1 MQFPF
6 QALQSDYQTALAR
19 MQITRLAAVQATAN
33 RLVGFI
39 DAGRYDA
46 GCKATGVKIPWA
58 AASFEREASSNFN
71 LNPAQGWSLNSVSK
85 WIPHNGPFK
94 DWTTAQVAAYDI
106 DGLDKVGAA
115 NWTWARDCYEGEAFN
130 GFGPRLHG
138 RSTGYLWAGTS
149 IYVGGK
155 YVSDG
160 VWNPNAIDEQL
171 GIIPMIYEI
180 VRLRPQLAMA
190 DAFPQAIP
198 SPPIVPAPAP
208 VPQGHEDAI
217 ALHDA
222 MNKLLA
228 LDPPF
233 PAGDDNYD
241 RFTRA
246 AVIAFQKKEGLQQ
259 DGIAGPATWS
269 KINAFKIA
277 ASKLR

>member
-1 MQFPF
+1 MQYPF
-6 QALQSDYQTALAR
+6 AALQADYQSALAR
-19 MQITRLAAVQATAN
+19 MQITRLIAVQAAGV

-46 GCKATGVKIPWA
+46 GCKATGVPVAWA
-58 AASFEREASSNFN
+58 AASFEREASSRFN
-71 LNPAQGWSLNSVSK
+71 LNPAQGWPLDSQSK

-115 NWTWARDCYEGEAFN
+115 NWVWTRDCYEGEAFN
-130 GFGPRLHG
+130 GWGYRAHG
-138 RSTGYLWAGTS
+138 IHTPYLFAGTS
-149 IYVGGK
+149 LYSRGK

-160 VWNPNAIDEQL
+160 VWSATEEDQQL

-198 SPPIVPAPAP
+198 SPPIMPAPAP
-208 VPQGHEDAI
+208 VPQGHEDAV

-222 MNKLLA
+222 LNKLLA

-246 AVIAFQKKEGLQQ
+246 AVVAFQKKEGLQQ
-259 DGIAGPATWS
+259 DGIAGAITWQ
-269 KINAFKIA
+269 KINAMLPPA
-277 ASKLR
+277 GSA